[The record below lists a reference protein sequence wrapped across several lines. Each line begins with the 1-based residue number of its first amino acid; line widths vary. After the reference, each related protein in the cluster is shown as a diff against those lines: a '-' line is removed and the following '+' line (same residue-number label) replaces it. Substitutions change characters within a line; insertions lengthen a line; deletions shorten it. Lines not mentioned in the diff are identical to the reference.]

1 MLEQLFLPLMYT
13 QDGRRFYGMAILG
26 SSVGSGLVVLSMAE
40 IGPFDLIVSED
51 ARAEITY

>member
-1 MLEQLFLPLMYT
+1 MYT